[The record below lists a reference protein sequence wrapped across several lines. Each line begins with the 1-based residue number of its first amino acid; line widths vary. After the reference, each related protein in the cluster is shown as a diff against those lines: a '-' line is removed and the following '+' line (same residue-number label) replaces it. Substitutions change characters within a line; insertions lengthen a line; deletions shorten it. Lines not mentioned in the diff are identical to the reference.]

1 MASKYYILLFLIALL
16 VHGCGPSELGPEAY
30 MAYCNDGS
38 KELIQQRDFDNI
50 RYTLKYEPVD
60 YKALKELK
68 DNGGSTD
75 YAEFENIKKEYD
87 GLVYFVFKME
97 NRGSKKSPIKSLVKS
112 NEDLSRINQYCQSQ
126 LESNF
131 YAESNGIKIPCAI
144 FHMEEDHSLMNF
156 NLVSFAF
163 DKSKIDQDKDL
174 IVVFD
179 DPFFNSGA
187 IKFNISKNSFTSLP
201 KLKLS

>member
-1 MASKYYILLFLIALL
+1 MVNRYYILFFLAVMLMNS
-16 VHGCGPSELGPEAY
+16 CGPSELGPEAY

-38 KELIQQRDFDNI
+38 KELIQERDFNNI
-50 RYTLKYEPVD
+50 RYTLKYEPVE
-60 YKALKELK
+60 YKALKEVM
-68 DNGGSTD
+68 DNGSPSD
-75 YAEFENIKKEYD
+75 YSKFENIKKEYE
-87 GLVYFVFKME
+87 GLVYFVFKIE
-97 NRGSKKSPIKSLVKS
+97 NPGSKKSPIKSLVKS

-163 DKSKIDQDKDL
+163 DTSKIDQDKDL
-174 IVVFD
+174 TVVFD
-179 DPFFNSGA
+179 DPFFSSGT
-187 IKFNISKNSFTSLP
+187 IKFNVSKNSFTRLP

>member
-1 MASKYYILLFLIALL
+1 MASKYYILFCLIVMLM
-16 VHGCGPSELGPEAY
+16 HSCGPSALGPEAY

-38 KELIQQRDFDNI
+38 KELIQQRDFNNI

-60 YKALKELK
+60 YKALREIM
-68 DNGGSTD
+68 DNGTSSD
-75 YAEFENIKKEYD
+75 YAEFEKVRKEYD
-87 GLVYFVFKME
+87 GLVYFVFKIE
-97 NRGSKKSPIKSLVKS
+97 NPGSKKSPIKSLVKN

-131 YAESNGIKIPCAI
+131 YAESNGIKISCAI
-144 FHMEEDHSLMNF
+144 FHLEEDHSLMNF

-163 DKSKIDQDKDL
+163 DASKIDREKDL
-174 IVVFD
+174 TVVFD

-187 IKFNISKNSFTSLP
+187 IKFNISKNTFTGLP

>member
-1 MASKYYILLFLIALL
+1 MASKYYILFCLIVMLM
-16 VHGCGPSELGPEAY
+16 HSCGPSALGPEAY

-38 KELIQQRDFDNI
+38 KELIQQRAFNNI

-60 YKALKELK
+60 YKALKELR
-68 DNGGSTD
+68 DNGSSSG
-75 YAEFENIKKEYD
+75 YAEFENIRKEYE
-87 GLVYFVFKME
+87 GLVYFVFKIE
-97 NRGSKKSPIKSLVKS
+97 NAGSEKSPIKSLVKN

-131 YAESNGIKIPCAI
+131 YAESNGIKVPCAI

-156 NLVSFAF
+156 NLISFAF
-163 DKSKIDQDKDL
+163 DISKIDQEKDFT
-174 IVVFD
+174 VVFD
-179 DPFFNSGA
+179 DPFFNSGT
-187 IKFNISKNSFTSLP
+187 IKFNVSKNTLTRLP